1 MKKIAFIAVS
11 LFALISQPGF
21 AGTSTLVE
29 YGTVQ
34 EVRVVTLDGGSRP
47 LRTVGAAALGAAVG
61 NQFGGGSGKS
71 IATATGA
78 IAGAEASRRRQSNQ
92 SGQLELL
99 VRTQGGKLLSVVQD
113 HDANLTF
120 IKGDRVRI
128 LTSGS
133 DTSVDK
139 TL

>member
-21 AGTSTLVE
+21 AGTSTQVE

-99 VRTQGGKLLSVVQD
+99 VKTQGGKLLSVVQD

-120 IKGDRVRI
+120 NKGDRVRI